1 MPAARPPTVSS
12 KGAAVKLSRLFQ
24 PRNPAFW
31 VMIAFNVLS
40 SLFAWILRSYPLN
53 TLGLA
58 VVAGLAL
65 ANALLGMWFA
75 WRLVCEDDDNGRKGG
90 AGRGM

>member
-1 MPAARPPTVSS
+1 M
-12 KGAAVKLSRLFQ
+12 KLSRLFQ

-31 VMIAFNVLS
+31 VMIALNVLS
-40 SLFAWILRSYPLN
+40 SAFAWILRTHPLN
-53 TLGLA
+53 PLGLA

-65 ANALLGMWFA
+65 ANAMLGMWFA
-75 WRLVCEDDDNGRKGG
+75 WRLVREDGDNDRKGG

>member
-1 MPAARPPTVSS
+1 M
-12 KGAAVKLSRLFQ
+12 KLSRLFQ

-31 VMIAFNVLS
+31 VMIALNVLS
-40 SLFAWILRSYPLN
+40 STFAWILRTHPLN
-53 TLGLA
+53 SLGLA

-65 ANALLGMWFA
+65 ANAMLGMWFA
-75 WRLVCEDDDNGRKGG
+75 WRLVREDGDNDGKGG